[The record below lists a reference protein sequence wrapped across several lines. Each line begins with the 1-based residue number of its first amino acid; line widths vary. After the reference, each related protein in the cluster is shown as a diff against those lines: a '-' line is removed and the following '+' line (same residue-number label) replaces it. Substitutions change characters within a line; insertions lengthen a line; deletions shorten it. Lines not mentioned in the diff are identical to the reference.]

1 MQQIPGRTKPFQT
14 GGGVNYSLTQ
24 RKHGIVIFLALRLT
38 EASTKPDFCFL
49 LTLIVKNAVHLD
61 DGDIWL
67 QLVVSVSNLGLR
79 LSERVKVSLP
89 VDAGAQKR
97 LRRRCCIFLFLLFEN
112 IGKRVARKIKIKN
125 VRLFSSSPPLPLC
138 ASDQYIP
145 LGSYFSYLCTDS
157 APTFPSVKNGDR
169 APSPIFT
176 EGRGG
181 VCTQAIFFIFEEKI
195 EGLWTGYK

>member
-1 MQQIPGRTKPFQT
+1 MYRVCSKSLEEQNHSRLGGG

-49 LTLIVKNAVHLD
+49 LTLIVENAVHL

-67 QLVVSVSNLGLR
+67 QLELVASFSNLGLR
-79 LSERVKVSLP
+79 LSERVKVLLP

-112 IGKRVARKIKIKN
+112 IGKRVARKRKIKN

-138 ASDQYIP
+138 ASDQ
-145 LGSYFSYLCTDS
+145 
-157 APTFPSVKNGDR
+157 
-169 APSPIFT
+169 
-176 EGRGG
+176 
-181 VCTQAIFFIFEEKI
+181 
-195 EGLWTGYK
+195 